1 MFAILAEALP
11 VRHSSVHNLGCL
23 NCNTVFREVK
33 LLTIILKDYNLETST
48 AGPAVKSKED
58 MSSKCTM
65 CTLHMPLFNP
75 DLCAGSKKS
84 AIWHSWVT
92 LWKVLC
98 LFVLQTGSDYF
109 AQLQVTEWSL
119 VLTSR
124 SLLEPT
130 QLKANALA
138 TIQQEKHHWK
148 GLPSHATDCYLEQ
161 IMDAVNWQ
169 WLGSSKV

>member
-65 CTLHMPLFNP
+65 CTSHMPLFNP

-98 LFVLQTGSDYF
+98 LFVLQTGSDYC
-109 AQLQVTEWSL
+109 AASSHRVVLGADLKISSGAYPAESERTRNNSTRKASLEGASKSCNRLLLGTNHGCGQLTVAWIE
-119 VLTSR
+119 
-124 SLLEPT
+124 
-130 QLKANALA
+130 
-138 TIQQEKHHWK
+138 
-148 GLPSHATDCYLEQ
+148 
-161 IMDAVNWQ
+161 
-169 WLGSSKV
+169 